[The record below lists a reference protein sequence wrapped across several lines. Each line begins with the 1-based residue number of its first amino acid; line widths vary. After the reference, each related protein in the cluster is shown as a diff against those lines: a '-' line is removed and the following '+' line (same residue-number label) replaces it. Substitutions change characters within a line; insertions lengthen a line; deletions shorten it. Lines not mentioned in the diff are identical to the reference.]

1 MMVCL
6 IFICLVMILFF
17 FFYVFKY
24 EIVYFYGN
32 IMYIFMCLMFFKLGE
47 NKEFFEIYGVI
58 LNIVYRFILI
68 MLVLILNI
76 RIILII

>member
-1 MMVCL
+1 
-6 IFICLVMILFF
+6 
-17 FFYVFKY
+17 
-24 EIVYFYGN
+24 
-32 IMYIFMCLMFFKLGE
+32 MYIFMCLMFFKLGE

>member
-1 MMVCL
+1 
-6 IFICLVMILFF
+6 
-17 FFYVFKY
+17 
-24 EIVYFYGN
+24 
-32 IMYIFMCLMFFKLGE
+32 MYIFMCLMFFKLGE

-76 RIILII
+76 RIILIIWKICLSCKLMGILDVKVYFNE